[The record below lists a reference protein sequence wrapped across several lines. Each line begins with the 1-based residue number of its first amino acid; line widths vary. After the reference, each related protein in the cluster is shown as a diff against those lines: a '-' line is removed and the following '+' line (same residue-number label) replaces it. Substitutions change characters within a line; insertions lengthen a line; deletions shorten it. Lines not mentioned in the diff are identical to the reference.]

1 MIVQDRQNAIFDYIR
16 ERGDVTIGELAS
28 RFDQWSE
35 MTLRRDLAKLAARRA
50 VILTRGGAKYLPAKY
65 GLSEDIYSERESR
78 NAALKREIAEKAVT
92 LVEPGMGIFIDS
104 GTTAMTL
111 AKLLPDVNL
120 VVVTPAPSLALE
132 VMSHKQLPSVVL
144 LGGTLSRHTLS
155 VSDPEAWR
163 QLDMLNID
171 TAFIAASGFDK
182 KTGFSVG
189 SQLEGILKRS
199 VISRAR
205 RVVVIADSS
214 KLGSM
219 LPFSFASFEDIDLL
233 ITDSSFPEE
242 LKEEYGKLV
251 NIL

>member
-1 MIVQDRQNAIFDYIR
+1 MQDRQNAIYEYIK
-16 ERGDVTIGELAS
+16 EHGDVTIGELVAK
-28 RFDQWSE
+28 FNHWSE
-35 MTLRRDLAKLAARRA
+35 MTLRRDLAKLAARRT
-50 VILTRGGAKYLPAKY
+50 VILTRGGVKYLPAKY
-65 GLSEDIYSERESR
+65 GLSEDIYSERENR
-78 NAALKREIAEKAVT
+78 NSLFKREIAEKAVS
-92 LVEPGMGIFIDS
+92 LIDPGTGIFIDS

-132 VMSHKQLPSVVL
+132 VMSHKQLPTVVL
-144 LGGTLSRHTLS
+144 LGGTLSRHSMS
-155 VSDPEAWR
+155 VSDPEVWR

-189 SQLEGILKRS
+189 SQLDSILKRS

-205 RVVVIADSS
+205 RVVVLADSS
-214 KLGSM
+214 KMGSM
-219 LPFSFASFEDIDLL
+219 LPFSFAEIQDIDLL
-233 ITDSSFPEE
+233 ITDSAFPEE
-242 LKEEYGKLV
+242 LKQEYSKLI

>member
-1 MIVQDRQNAIFDYIR
+1 
-16 ERGDVTIGELAS
+16 
-28 RFDQWSE
+28 
-35 MTLRRDLAKLAARRA
+35 MTLRRDLAKLAAHRTI
-50 VILTRGGAKYLPAKY
+50 ILTRGGAKYLPAKY
-65 GLSEDIYSERESR
+65 GLSADIYSERESR
-78 NAALKREIAEKAVT
+78 NSALKREIAEKAASII
-92 LVEPGMGIFIDS
+92 EPGTGIFIDS

-120 VVVTPAPSLALE
+120 VVVTPAPNLALE
-132 VMSHKQLPSVVL
+132 VVAHKQLPSVVL
-144 LGGTLSRHTLS
+144 LGGTLSRHSLC

-189 SQLEGILKRS
+189 NQLEGILKRA

-205 RVVVIADSS
+205 KVVVIADSS

-219 LPFSFASFEDIDLL
+219 LPFSFAGFQDIDLM
-233 ITDSSFPEE
+233 ITDSAFPED
-242 LKEEYGKLV
+242 LKQEYSKLIS
-251 NIL
+251 IL

>member
-1 MIVQDRQNAIFDYIR
+1 MQDRQNAIYDFIR
-16 ERGDVTIGELAS
+16 ERGDVTIGDLVAK
-28 RFDQWSE
+28 FNQWSE
-35 MTLRRDLAKLAARRA
+35 MTLRRDLAKLAARRTI
-50 VILTRGGAKYLPAKY
+50 ILTRGGAKYLPAKY

-78 NAALKREIAEKAVT
+78 NSALKREIAEKAASII
-92 LVEPGMGIFIDS
+92 EPGTGIFIDS

-120 VVVTPAPSLALE
+120 VVVTPAPNLALE
-132 VMSHKQLPSVVL
+132 VVAHKQLPSVVL
-144 LGGTLSRHTLS
+144 LGGTLSRHSLC

-189 SQLEGILKRS
+189 SQLEGILKRA

-205 RVVVIADSS
+205 KVVVIADSS

-219 LPFSFASFEDIDLL
+219 LPFSFAGFQDIDLL
-233 ITDSSFPEE
+233 ITDSAFPDD
-242 LKEEYGKLV
+242 LKQEYNKLV